1 MSKPGDLGFA
11 FFFFFSFFFFNYMEL
26 IYNFVLIFA
35 VQDSDSYIDIYIIF
49 HILSHCG

>member
-1 MSKPGDLGFA
+1 
-11 FFFFFSFFFFNYMEL
+11 MEL

-49 HILSHCG
+49 HILSHYGLS